1 MRKFLCVLLIVLLIS
16 GCSNE
21 YDGWKKVDVP
31 FVGSLKIPQEW
42 VYNESDNIIYFTDK
56 KMSDSTEY
64 VIYLIGIICNQG
76 ELQYIYQHI
85 DENMRYEK
93 LISSETLSNSAIIGE
108 NEYLIND
115 KTHQK
120 FFLDLYSSNKQ
131 LYIIGLD
138 DSVDYE
144 LVKKIG
150 NSYKMNVGE

>member
-1 MRKFLCVLLIVLLIS
+1 ML
-16 GCSNE
+16 
-21 YDGWKKVDVP
+21 KKSEIFD
-31 FVGSLKIPQEW
+31 
-42 VYNESDNIIYFTDK
+42 IIN
-56 KMSDSTEY
+56 
-64 VIYLIGIICNQG
+64 L
-76 ELQYIYQHI
+76 
-85 DENMRYEK
+85 
-93 LISSETLSNSAIIGE
+93 SETLSNSAIIGE